1 MCTFVGA
8 GQMRSESGSVLGQLE
23 DGEKGLEGARSNL
36 GSKGAELLSRR
47 AGGTAGRRVC
57 RGHRKVNNLGTVDKR
72 RQRLGSA
79 FQRPFPNDN
88 REAFTDSMFQA
99 VGHSLTVSC

>member
-1 MCTFVGA
+1 MCTFVSA
-8 GQMRSESGSVLGQLE
+8 GQMQSESGRVLGQVE

-57 RGHRKVNNLGTVDKR
+57 RGHRKVNLGTVDKR
-72 RQRLGSA
+72 RQ
-79 FQRPFPNDN
+79 
-88 REAFTDSMFQA
+88 
-99 VGHSLTVSC
+99 VGFCLSETISK